1 MDQQGTFFQ
10 GIKVRGFLH
19 NAITKYCKMIKVV
32 ADDKIPFLSGALE
45 KVAMVS
51 YLPGSMI
58 SREHLMDADAL
69 IVRTRTHC
77 NEDLLKGT
85 GVKFIA
91 TATIGY
97 DHIDT
102 QWCSANGITWTNA
115 PGCNSGSVKQYIASA
130 LTIILPSSHKSF
142 EELTLGIIG
151 AGNVGLKVERM
162 AHTLGMKVLV
172 NDPPRERIEGSENF
186 TPLETV
192 LRESDI
198 ITMHTPFT
206 LEGPDATNQ
215 MADTHFFSKMKKG
228 SWFINTSRGEIAHTG
243 ALIDA
248 LKSRHLEGAIIDV
261 WENEPAINIEL
272 MHLARIA
279 TPHIAGYSTDGKANG
294 TAQSVQALSRFFN
307 LGLHNW
313 FPQNIPPA
321 PQDHYVLSCQ
331 DKSREEIFCEIS
343 HFAYDIIADSLNLKS
358 VPSSFED
365 LRGSYPVRREAEN
378 HTIIVNNTINGCR
391 TFIGKLG
398 YRTL

>member
-1 MDQQGTFFQ
+1 
-10 GIKVRGFLH
+10 
-19 NAITKYCKMIKVV
+19 MIKVI
-32 ADDKIPFLSGALE
+32 ADDKIPFLPGALE
-45 KVAMVS
+45 KVARIN
-51 YLPGSMI
+51 YLPGGKI

-69 IVRTRTHC
+69 IVRTRTLC
-77 NEDLLKGT
+77 NEELLRGT

-102 QWCSANGITWTNA
+102 HWCEANGITWTNA

-130 LTIILPSSHKSF
+130 LASILNTTDKSF
-142 EELTLGIIG
+142 DDLTLGIIG
-151 AGNVGLKVERM
+151 AGNVGSKVERM

-172 NDPPRERIEGSENF
+172 NDPPRERVEGSEKF
-186 TPLETV
+186 TDLDTV

-198 ITMHTPFT
+198 ITMHVPNT
-206 LEGPDATNQ
+206 LEGPDATFQ
-215 MADTHFFSKMKKG
+215 MADGIFFSKMKKG
-228 SWFINTSRGEIAHTG
+228 SWFINTSRGEVNNTV
-243 ALIDA
+243 ALIEA
-248 LKSRHLEGAIIDV
+248 LKSRHLEGTILDV
-261 WENEPAINIEL
+261 WENEPSINIEL

-294 TAQSVQALSRFFN
+294 TAQSLQALSKFFS
-307 LGLHNW
+307 LGLDSW

-321 PQDHYVLSCQ
+321 LQDHYVLSCEN
-331 DKSREEIFCEIS
+331 KSFEEIFKEVS
-343 HFAYDIIADSLNLKS
+343 FFAYDIIADSLKLKS
-358 VPSSFED
+358 IPSSFED

-378 HTIIVNNTINGCR
+378 HTIIVNNTLNGCR